1 MSTTDDQLSAAL
13 RERGQRVTT
22 QRLVLNRRLREL
34 DRHVSAEELAR
45 AAEDDL
51 PGLSLPTVY
60 ATLDLFEDLG
70 VVKRVSQPG
79 GPTLYDPRAEP
90 HHHLR
95 CSRCGR
101 LEDLDVPVDTA
112 AALRAAKRAGYVPE
126 RAEITVVG
134 LCRPCSPSVR

>member
-1 MSTTDDQLSAAL
+1 MNVDEQLTVAL

-22 QRLVLNRRLREL
+22 QRLVLHRLLRKL
-34 DRHVSAEELAR
+34 DRHVSAEELAS
-45 AAEDDL
+45 AAESSL

-60 ATLDLFEDLG
+60 ATLDLFEELG

-79 GPTLYDPRAEP
+79 GPTLYDPRADP

-101 LEDLDVPVDTA
+101 LEDLDTRIDTQ
-112 AALRAAKRAGYVPE
+112 AALRAAKRAGYKPE

-134 LCRPCSPSVR
+134 LCSRCAAP

>member
-1 MSTTDDQLSAAL
+1 MPAHDEQLTTAL

-22 QRLVLNRRLREL
+22 QRLVLHRLLREL

-45 AAEDDL
+45 LAAPDL

-60 ATLDLFEDLG
+60 ATLDLFEELG
-70 VVKRVSQPG
+70 VLKRVSQAG

-101 LEDLDVPVDTA
+101 LEDLDTPIDTK
-112 AALRAAKRAGYVPE
+112 AALRAAKRAGYAPE

-134 LCRPCSPSVR
+134 LCRDCSVQ

>member
-1 MSTTDDQLSAAL
+1 MSTPDDQLSAAL

-45 AAEDDL
+45 VAEPDL

-60 ATLDLFEDLG
+60 ATLDLFEELG
-70 VVKRVSQPG
+70 VVTRISQAG
-79 GPTLYDPRAEP
+79 GPTLYDPRTEP

-101 LEDLDVPVDTA
+101 LEDLDARLDTE
-112 AALRAAKRAGYVPE
+112 AALRAAKRAGYAPE

-134 LCRPCSPSVR
+134 ACRSCAAA

>member
-1 MSTTDDQLSAAL
+1 MKKPDDQLTTVL

-22 QRLVLNRRLREL
+22 QRLVLHRLLREL
-34 DRHVSAEELAR
+34 DRHVSAEDLAR
-45 AAEDDL
+45 AAERDL

-60 ATLDLFEDLG
+60 ATLDLFEELG
-70 VVKRVSQPG
+70 VVKRVSRAGG

-101 LEDLDVPVDTA
+101 LEDLDSPIDTK
-112 AALRAAKRAGYVPE
+112 AALRAAKRAGYTPE

-134 LCRPCSPSVR
+134 LCSRCSVR

>member
-1 MSTTDDQLSAAL
+1 MPTPDDQLTTVL

-22 QRLVLNRRLREL
+22 QRLVLHRLLRKL

-45 AAEDDL
+45 AAERDL
-51 PGLSLPTVY
+51 PGLSLPTIY
-60 ATLDLFEDLG
+60 STLDLFEQLG
-70 VVKRVSQPG
+70 VVKRVSQAG

-101 LEDLDVPVDTA
+101 LEDLDSPIDTK
-112 AALRAAKRAGYVPE
+112 AALRAAKRAGYAPE

-134 LCRPCSPSVR
+134 ICSRCA

>member
-1 MSTTDDQLSAAL
+1 MTPPDEQLTTAL

-22 QRLVLNRRLREL
+22 QRLVLHRLLRRL

-45 AAEDDL
+45 AAERDL

-60 ATLDLFEDLG
+60 ATLDLFEELG
-70 VVKRVSQPG
+70 VVKRVSQAG

-101 LEDLDVPVDTA
+101 LEDLDSPIDTK
-112 AALRAAKRAGYVPE
+112 AALRAAKRAGYTPE

-134 LCRPCSPSVR
+134 LCSRCSVR